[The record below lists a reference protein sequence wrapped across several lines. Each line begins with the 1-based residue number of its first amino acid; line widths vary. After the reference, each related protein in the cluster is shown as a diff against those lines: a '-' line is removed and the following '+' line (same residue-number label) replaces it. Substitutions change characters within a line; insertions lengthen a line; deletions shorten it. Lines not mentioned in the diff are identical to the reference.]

1 MFAVT
6 DIDDVIARLKTHGA
20 ERTGEVVQYGDMY
33 RLCYLRSPEGIMGAL
48 AEPLDT
54 ASAADSAENP

>member
-33 RLCYLRSPEGIMGAL
+33 RL
-48 AEPLDT
+48 
-54 ASAADSAENP
+54 